1 MDTAGYSYVTGQTAS
16 ADFPVANALQ
26 GKRPTTGTNTN
37 AFVTKLDANGG
48 LRFSTYLGGTG
59 SDLGNAIVVTA
70 AGNVIAAGQ
79 TSSLNFP
86 VANAIQ
92 PTFTGGNVAN
102 TGATKGFVTKYTPD
116 GSALVYSTY
125 FGGSW
130 KDSIAGLAVDPAGN
144 TYITGKTSSTDYPT
158 LYAARPNLNSVAG
171 YKSTNGGVSWSA
183 IRGGLSTGYVQ
194 WLVVDP
200 ANSLNV
206 YGATRDRG
214 IFASSDGGNTWQSL
228 VSIPGVLAGT
238 GVRTWMLA
246 MTKTTPTSTL
256 YAATVSNGD
265 YDLISSTDGGQ
276 SWKFPKNPLPAA
288 HIYAVAADPTNP
300 KNAYYTASNGTPP
313 RLYRSTDAGDNGTST
328 GANIVGFP
336 EMLVVDPTNSA
347 HIYVAALDG
356 VYLSND
362 TGVTWKKANTGFS
375 NSATWSIA
383 QDPATPSTLY
393 AGTPGSV
400 YRSTDSGDS
409 WTLALTS
416 AGNTFVALAI
426 DPNNHAVYAGGG
438 AVMFKS
444 TDGGGEL
451 GGDGS
456 GTSSAEHQHHCPGP
470 QQPIDSVRG
479 AAGGFRY
486 VRDEA
491 GPLRGSAVFDVS
503 GRKRAARRGGDCSR
517 CGGERVS
524 DGIGLLGRLSAG
536 EQSGAGLQRCVQQRR
551 GGEDRS
557 LGDSGIFDGVDG
569 TGELPGRGDCGGCG
583 R

>member
-1 MDTAGYSYVTGQTAS
+1 M
-16 ADFPVANALQ
+16 
-26 GKRPTTGTNTN
+26 
-37 AFVTKLDANGG
+37 
-48 LRFSTYLGGTG
+48 
-59 SDLGNAIVVTA
+59 
-70 AGNVIAAGQ
+70 IAAGQ

-444 TDGGGEL
+444 TDGGANWAAMGVGLPPLSINTIALDPNSPSTLFVGQQVASDMFATKLDPSGGVLYSTYLGGNGPHAGAAIAADAAGNAYLTGSVCSVDFPLVSNLEL
-451 GGDGS
+451 GYSGACNSAAVVKIDPWGTVVYSTVLTAQANFLGAAIAVDAAGSAYVAGS
-456 GTSSAEHQHHCPGP
+456 GT
-470 QQPIDSVRG
+470 
-479 AAGGFRY
+479 AAALPEVGGIQLY
-486 VRDEA
+486 
-491 GPLRGSAVFDVS
+491 
-503 GRKRAARRGGDCSR
+503 RGGTDAFI
-517 CGGERVS
+517 VK
-524 DGIGLLGRLSAG
+524 I
-536 EQSGAGLQRCVQQRR
+536 QQ
-551 GGEDRS
+551 
-557 LGDSGIFDGVDG
+557 
-569 TGELPGRGDCGGCG
+569 
-583 R
+583 